1 MIPILERARPD
12 ILTLRPY
19 EHAPWKPT
27 LERLHANEMPWR
39 ARADATHAGLN
50 RYPEPQPHELI
61 EHLAALY
68 GVTPQNV
75 LAARGSDEGIDLLIR
90 TFCRAGQ
97 DSVVICPPTFGMYK
111 VSAQI
116 QGARLVT
123 VPLIKE
129 RGYALDVDA
138 VLGACDDSVK
148 LVFVC
153 SPNNPT
159 GNLVERGAIETLCER
174 LADKAVVVLDEAYIE
189 FAGTESLATL
199 LPRFENLVVLR
210 TLSKAYALAGTRCGA
225 VLAHA
230 QIVEL
235 LARVITP
242 YSLPTQTIEA
252 VLRFTDA
259 SHRAEASK
267 CIELI
272 LSERA
277 RIMARLAQL
286 PAIRRVWHSDANFI
300 LVDCVD
306 ADAVLNAAVSV
317 GLIVRDPR
325 SNPLLAGCLRI
336 SVGTPEQN
344 DRLLQAIGALARVA
358 GDAA

>member
-1 MIPILERARPD
+1 MIPILQRARPD

-19 EHAPWKPT
+19 EHAAWKPT
-27 LERLHANEMPWR
+27 LERMHANEMPWR
-39 ARADATHAGLN
+39 ASEDATLAGLN

-75 LAARGSDEGIDLLIR
+75 LAGRGSDEGIDLLVR

-97 DSVVICPPTFGMYK
+97 DSVLICPPTFGMYK

-116 QGARLVT
+116 QGAKLIA

-138 VLGACDDSVK
+138 VLSACDDSVK

-159 GNLVERGAIETLCER
+159 GNLVDRRAIETVCER
-174 LADKAVVVLDEAYIE
+174 LADTAVVVVDEAYIE
-189 FAGTESLATL
+189 FAGTESLAAL
-199 LPRFENLVVLR
+199 LPHFHNLVVLR

-225 VLAHA
+225 VLAHPE
-230 QIVEL
+230 IVEL

-252 VLRFTDA
+252 VLEFTNA
-259 SHRAEASK
+259 SHRAEARK
-267 CIELI
+267 RIELI
-272 LSERA
+272 LSERERVTA
-277 RIMARLAQL
+277 QLAHL
-286 PAIRRVWHSDANFI
+286 PAIRRVWHSDANFV

-306 ADAVLNAAVSV
+306 ADAVFNAAISV

-325 SNPLLAGCLRI
+325 STPLLGGCLRI
-336 SVGTPEQN
+336 SVGTPGQN
-344 DRLLQAIGALARVA
+344 DRLLQAIGALTRVA

>member
-1 MIPILERARPD
+1 MIPILQRARPD

-19 EHAPWKPT
+19 EHAAWKPT
-27 LERLHANEMPWR
+27 LERMHANEMPWR
-39 ARADATHAGLN
+39 ASEDATLAGLN

-75 LAARGSDEGIDLLIR
+75 LAGRGSDEGIDLLVR

-97 DSVVICPPTFGMYK
+97 DSVLICPPTFGMYK

-116 QGARLVT
+116 QGAKLIA
-123 VPLIKE
+123 VPLIRE

-138 VLGACDDSVK
+138 VLSACDDSVK

-159 GNLVERGAIETLCER
+159 GNLVDRRAIETVCER
-174 LADKAVVVLDEAYIE
+174 LADTAVVVVDEAYIE
-189 FAGTESLATL
+189 FAGTESLAAL
-199 LPRFENLVVLR
+199 LPRFHNLVVLR
-210 TLSKAYALAGTRCGA
+210 TLSKAYALAGSRCGA
-225 VLAHA
+225 VLAHPE
-230 QIVEL
+230 IVEL

-252 VLRFTDA
+252 VLEFTNA
-259 SHRAEASK
+259 SHRAEARK
-267 CIELI
+267 RIELI
-272 LSERA
+272 LSERERVTA
-277 RIMARLAQL
+277 QLAHL

-306 ADAVLNAAVSV
+306 AEAVFNAAISV

-325 SNPLLAGCLRI
+325 SNPLLGGCLRI
-336 SVGTPEQN
+336 SVGTPGQN
-344 DRLLQAIGALARVA
+344 DRLLQAIGALTRVA